1 MRKLKLAVIGSGF
14 WARYQIAAWM
24 EFSREIEVIALYNRT
39 VSKAWKLA
47 EQYGIPHCYNT
58 LESLLSKE
66 EPDFVDIITEVST
79 HEAFTKMAANRG
91 IPVICQKPMADDLT
105 AARSMLRACSEAN
118 IPLYIHENFRWQK
131 PVRKLKELL
140 NAGVIGQPF
149 KARVT
154 YCSAFPV
161 FENQPSLAEVEPF
174 ILTDIGSHIFDI
186 CRFLFG
192 EAKTIY
198 CQASTVNK
206 KIRGEDVANA
216 LIKMQNGIQCFAE
229 MSYASILEHES
240 FPQTLMLVEG
250 EFGSISL
257 NKEFEIKVVTKKG
270 VEIFYANPVVYEWAD
285 PLYAPVHSSIVDCN
299 RNILDAL
306 QGKGKAE
313 TTGEDNM
320 KTVCLVWAAYES
332 ARQNKVVTMQE
343 YYQYKIADLI

>member
-1 MRKLKLAVIGSGF
+1 LRKLKLAVIGSGF

-24 EFSREIEVIALYNRT
+24 EFNREIEVIALYNRT

-47 EQYGIPHCYNT
+47 EQYGIPHCYDT
-58 LESLLSKE
+58 VESLLSYE

-79 HEAFTKMAANRG
+79 HEAFTKMAAKRG
-91 IPVICQKPMADDLT
+91 IPVICQKPMAD
-105 AARSMLRACSEAN
+105 SLRAAQMMLKACHEAN

-131 PVRKLKELL
+131 PIRKMKELL
-140 NAGVIGQPF
+140 TTGIIGKPF
-149 KARVT
+149 KARVI

-161 FENQPSLAEVEPF
+161 FENQPSLAEVKPF
-174 ILTDIGSHIFDI
+174 ILTDIGSHIFDV

-206 KIRGEDVANA
+206 KIRGEDVANV
-216 LIKMQNGIQCFAE
+216 LMKMQNGIQCFAE
-229 MSYASILEHES
+229 MSYASILEHEN

-257 NKEFEIKVVTKKG
+257 NKDFEIKVVTKKG

-320 KTVCLVWAAYES
+320 KTVGLVWAAYES
-332 ARQNKVVTMQE
+332 ATQNKVISMQE
-343 YYQYKIADLI
+343 YYQHKIVNMV